1 MRNRFYKLVEPSTEK
16 GDVNRYFD
24 LFIMSLIILNV
35 LAIIL
40 ESDQNI
46 GERYKWF
53 FYYFEIFS
61 VVVFSLEYL
70 LRLWTCIENPV
81 YHKQVTGRLKF
92 IFSPTALIDLLAI
105 LPFYL
110 PFTGIDLRFLRI
122 LRIFRIFRLL
132 KMARYSNA
140 FMMIKNVLKEKKEE
154 LLVTLVFI
162 IIILVIVST
171 LMFYV
176 ERDAQPEAFGS
187 IPKALWW
194 GVVTLTTVGYGDVY
208 PITLYGKIL
217 GGVITLLGVG
227 LIALPSG
234 ILASGYTEQIQRKK
248 SEKD

>member
-1 MRNRFYKLVEPSTEK
+1 MRKRFFKLVEPSNEK
-16 GDVNRYFD
+16 GDLNYYFD
-24 LFIMSLIILNV
+24 IFIMSLIILNV

-40 ESDQNI
+40 ASDQDI
-46 GERYKWF
+46 GGRYKTI
-53 FYYFEIFS
+53 FYYFEVFS
-61 VVVFSLEYL
+61 VIVFSAEYL
-70 LRLWTCIENPV
+70 LRLWTCVEKKSHQNPI
-81 YHKQVTGRLKF
+81 TGRLKF
-92 IFSPTALIDLLAI
+92 IFSPMAMIDLLAI

-110 PFTGIDLRFLRI
+110 PFVGVDLRFLRI

-140 FMMIKNVLKEKKEE
+140 FSMIKSVLREKKEE
-154 LLVTLVFI
+154 LLVTLMFI

-194 GVVTLTTVGYGDVY
+194 GVVTLTTVGYGDIY

-234 ILASGYTEQIQRKK
+234 ILASGYTEQIQKK
-248 SEKD
+248 KTGKE

>member
-1 MRNRFYKLVEPSTEK
+1 MRKIFFKLVEPSNEK
-16 GDVNRYFD
+16 GDKNYYVD
-24 LFIMSLIILNV
+24 LFIMVLIILNV

-46 GERYKWF
+46 GHRYQSF

-61 VVVFSLEYL
+61 VIVFSTEYL
-70 LRLWTCIENPV
+70 LRLWTCIE
-81 YHKQVTGRLKF
+81 KQPFQRPIAGRLKF
-92 IFSPTALIDLLAI
+92 MLSPMAMIDLLAI

-110 PFTGIDLRFLRI
+110 PFVGVDLRFLRI

-140 FMMIKNVLKEKKEE
+140 LSMIKNVLKEKKEE
-154 LLVTLVFI
+154 LLVTFVFI
-162 IIILVIVST
+162 IIILTIIST

-176 ERDAQPEAFGS
+176 ERDAQPDAFGS
-187 IPKALWW
+187 IPKAMWW
-194 GVVTLTTVGYGDVY
+194 GVVTLTTVGYGDIY

-217 GGVITLLGVG
+217 GGIITLLGIG

-248 SEKD
+248 IEKD